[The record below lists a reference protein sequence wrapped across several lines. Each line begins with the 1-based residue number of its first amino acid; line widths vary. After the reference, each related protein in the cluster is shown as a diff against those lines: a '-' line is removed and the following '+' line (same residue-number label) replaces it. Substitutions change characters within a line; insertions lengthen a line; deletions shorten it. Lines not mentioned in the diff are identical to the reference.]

1 MAVRRVI
8 KKKKLSTRG
17 FPQRKVEFSFEMP
30 KLDLITRRSKKKRK
44 KERKISSPIPITR
57 DKKK

>member
-30 KLDLITRRSKKKRK
+30 KLDLITRRSKKRK